1 MSEEEN
7 CSVFHS
13 KTKELSKINTFY
25 VSFLFL
31 INAIYFCNP
40 PWDREK
46 EIRWL
51 ALGCRLL
58 QSMSEMICCWS
69 IYIWIQADL
78 LKEVLCFRSQLCL
91 SALLCFLWSPAK
103 TPPMLHPRFKNA
115 PLLRPEKAHL
125 VLRAAPR
132 PLLATPPRRELGLP
146 KCFCSCSLSWSYG
159 EGDGEREG
167 GGIST

>member
-1 MSEEEN
+1 MCHFSFWSMLFIFAIHRGTERKRSGGWRWGADY
-7 CSVFHS
+7 CKVCLKWSVAEAF
-13 KTKELSKINTFY
+13 TFG
-25 VSFLFL
+25 SRL
-31 INAIYFCNP
+31 IC
-40 PWDREK
+40 WR
-46 EIRWL
+46 
-51 ALGCRLL
+51 RL
-58 QSMSEMICCWS
+58 
-69 IYIWIQADL
+69 
-78 LKEVLCFRSQLCL
+78 LCFRSQLCL